1 MVAWQSFGDKL
12 FRYMV
17 SFCVC
22 YFFFLFCRLVAYDII
37 FVCVLALHCLIFLLA
52 LFWGVWVGWDVQ
64 VHHPHI
70 LFNLHSIFVFLLLI
84 FFFFLPVLTCS
95 FGGSLCFLSA
105 PLHWWQCLCILS
117 ALLHWWLFCLL
128 FVFPSSMVALFL
140 FFVCLSSL
148 VAVLQPQLKPCLC
161 RKESVRGFYK
171 GFSPYMIH
179 VTPNICIVFLLYEL
193 MTNTRQ
199 EPSITFK
206 TEVAEVS
213 DSVWVFLFALN
224 LGFWAV
230 FCIVFGDV

>member
-1 MVAWQSFGDKL
+1 MISFL
-12 FRYMV
+12 FVFWHCIASYFFWLYFGGYGWGGMCKFIIHTFCLICTAFL
-17 SFCVC
+17 SFCC
-22 YFFFLFCRLVAYDII
+22 
-37 FVCVLALHCLIFLLA
+37 
-52 LFWGVWVGWDVQ
+52 W
-64 VHHPHI
+64 
-70 LFNLHSIFVFLLLI
+70 SS
-84 FFFFLPVLTCS
+84 FFFLPVLTCS